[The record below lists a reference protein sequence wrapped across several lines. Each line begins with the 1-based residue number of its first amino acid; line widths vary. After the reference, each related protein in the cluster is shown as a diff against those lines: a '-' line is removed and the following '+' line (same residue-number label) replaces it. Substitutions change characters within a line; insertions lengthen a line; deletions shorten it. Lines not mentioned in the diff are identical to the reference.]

1 MIERFMTGSEIKQN
15 EYIIINN
22 SICRTINDEYCN
34 YTGNRYIDNKI
45 NSKKFIN
52 KEYKK
57 HIPKK
62 KEEKIKFSYNL

>member
-1 MIERFMTGSEIKQN
+1 MIERFMTESEIKQN

-22 SICRTINDEYCN
+22 SISRTINHEYCN

-52 KEYKK
+52 KEKIY
-57 HIPKK
+57 KK